1 MSNLQSEIFL
11 GLMSGTSMDGVD
23 ALAASFDS
31 RGQPSYLGSLH
42 IPYPD
47 ALVDQLTC
55 LCTSGPDEIDHCG
68 RASRELGLLYGQAIT
83 KLAGQLCLPISQIV
97 AAGVH
102 GQTVRHRPQEG
113 WSLQLNAPA
122 LIAETS
128 HTNIIADFRARDL
141 AAGGEGA
148 PLVPAFHRKVFSG
161 NVPRAI
167 VNIGGI
173 ANVSL
178 LREKTSDSAP
188 LGFDCGPGNT
198 LLDAWCRLHTGQSY
212 DKNGQW
218 ALTGHCNPFLLK
230 RLMSDAYFSRPAPK
244 STGREYFH
252 LAWLQ
257 SHLQGESP
265 QDVQATL
272 SALTACC
279 IAQAIDH
286 YASYTSE
293 VFVCGGGAFNSAVL
307 AYLQT
312 YLPRAHIGTTMEL
325 GIPPM
330 HVECLAFAW
339 LAWAFWH
346 RIPGNIPAATHA
358 AGPRILGALYPV

>member
-1 MSNLQSEIFL
+1 MPSLHPEIFL

-23 ALAASFDS
+23 ALAASFDAA
-31 RGQPSYLGSLH
+31 GAPSYVGSHHIDYPETLGRELNR
-42 IPYPD
+42 
-47 ALVDQLTC
+47 
-55 LCTSGPDEIDHCG
+55 LCVSGSDEIDRCG
-68 RASRELGLLYGQAIT
+68 RAGRQLGRLYGQAIT
-83 KLAGQLCLPISQIV
+83 ELLEQLALPACKII

-102 GQTVRHRPQEG
+102 GQTIRHRPQEG

-122 LIAETS
+122 VIAEIS
-128 HTNIIADFRARDL
+128 HVNIIADFRARDL

-148 PLVPAFHRKVFSG
+148 PLVPAFHRNVFSG
-161 NVPRAI
+161 KVPRAI

-178 LREKTSDSAP
+178 LREKACHAAP

-198 LLDAWCRLHTGQSY
+198 LLDAWCRRYTSQPF

-218 ALTGHCNPFLLK
+218 SRTGHCNAHLLK
-230 RLMSDAYFSRPAPK
+230 RLLDDPYFSRPAPK

-252 LAWLQ
+252 LQWLQ
-257 SHLQGESP
+257 SYLQGESP

-272 SALTACC
+272 TALTACC
-279 IAQAIDH
+279 IAQAITR
-286 YASYTSE
+286 YAPDTLE
-293 VFVCGGGAFNSAVL
+293 VFVCGGGAFNSAIL
-307 AYLQT
+307 ANLQQF
-312 YLPRAHIGTTMEL
+312 LPRAHIGTTAEL

-330 HVECLAFAW
+330 QVECLAFAW

-358 AGPRILGALYPV
+358 AGPRILGALYPA